1 MLGMIQTGRRLLLA
15 AGRTGLEVASFSVGP
30 ESGTQTITVDK
41 PDGTEAG
48 DLLVALM
55 HQNGATNLTWSGDT
69 GWTER
74 ADPGTVPSIRIATK
88 TAGASEPGSYTF
100 TTSVTCNKR
109 AVILRIPGAAWDT
122 IGAITTY
129 TGSANITAA
138 SIVAAGG
145 LLFQAAV
152 NNSARDYASLS
163 GMELFLK
170 AYDEGGTYLFAN
182 EVDEGATGNKSLS
195 ISGGTN
201 PHQTVLFSVKEA

>member
-1 MLGMIQTGRRLLLA
+1 MILPAHRLLA
-15 AGRTGLEVASFSVGP
+15 AGRTGLEVASFSIGP
-30 ESGTQTITVDK
+30 ESGSNTITVDK

-55 HQNGATNLTWSGDT
+55 HQNGATNRTWSGDS
-69 GWTER
+69 GWAER

-88 TAGASEPGSYTF
+88 IAGASEPGSYTF
-100 TTSVTCNKR
+100 TTNINCSKR

-152 NNSARDYASLS
+152 NNSSRDYVSLS
-163 GMELFLK
+163 GMDLFLS
-170 AYDEGGTYLFAN
+170 AYDGGTYLFAN
-182 EVDEGATGNKSLS
+182 EVGEGATGGKTLS
-195 ISGGTN
+195 TAGVTVAS
-201 PHQTVLFSVKEA
+201 QTVLFSVKEA